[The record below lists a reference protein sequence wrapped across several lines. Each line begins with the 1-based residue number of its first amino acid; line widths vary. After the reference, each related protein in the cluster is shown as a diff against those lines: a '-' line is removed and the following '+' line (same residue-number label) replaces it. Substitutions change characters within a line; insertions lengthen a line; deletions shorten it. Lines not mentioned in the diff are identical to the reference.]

1 MPAFGTSIGG
11 IGRAAGFLIV
21 AGMIVAATTYMRG
34 HVASLS
40 SPPPNAASRDDPLSA
55 KLKRCQRIGMAAA
68 TDTDCE
74 SAWAENRRRFFTYG
88 TPPASVA
95 TPAATPERK

>member
-1 MPAFGTSIGG
+1 MPAFGISIGG

-21 AGMIVAATTYMRG
+21 AGMIVAATIHMRG
-34 HVASLS
+34 RVASPS
-40 SPPPNAASRDDPLSA
+40 EPEPHAAKQDDPLLA
-55 KLKRCQRIGMAAA
+55 ELKRFQRIGMAAA
-68 TDTDCE
+68 TEAACE

-95 TPAATPERK
+95 TPTATPARK

>member
-11 IGRAAGFLIV
+11 LGRAAGFLIV
-21 AGMIVAATTYMRG
+21 AGMIVAAIIHMRG
-34 HVASLS
+34 RVAS
-40 SPPPNAASRDDPLSA
+40 PPGQESNIAKQDDPLPA
-55 KLKRCQRIGMAAA
+55 ELKRCQRIGMAAA
-68 TDTDCE
+68 TDAACE
-74 SAWAENRRRFFTYG
+74 SAWTENRRRFFTYA

>member
-11 IGRAAGFLIV
+11 LGRAAGFLIV
-21 AGMIVAATTYMRG
+21 AGIIVATTIHMRG
-34 HVASLS
+34 RVASPS
-40 SPPPNAASRDDPLSA
+40 APEPNAAKQDDPLSA
-55 KLKRCQRIGMAAA
+55 ELKRCQRIGMAAA
-68 TDTDCE
+68 TEAACE